1 MLNRAIG
8 FYEGMPLDNS
18 NVFQT
23 KDLDMPSIGAND
35 LLIKV
40 EAVSVNPIDAKRRQ
54 TTTKS
59 GHFVIQ
65 GYDACG
71 IIEKVGDQVTEFQV
85 GDPVMY
91 SGTTQRDGANQKYQ
105 AVDARLV
112 AKVSLENLAE
122 WAALPLTSI
131 TAWELLFEKF
141 GLIPKEKA
149 NQGKLLIINASGGVG
164 SIAAQLAH
172 WSGLEVYGTASP
184 TNNEWLD
191 KNGVAHPLDYHY
203 PLQDQVETTFDYI
216 AVFYDISDYI
226 DQFAQ
231 LIRPFGKIGMIVNTR
246 GPLDLNPFKN
256 IGVDFYWEYMF
267 AKTDYQVDLAS
278 QGAILKKIVDLVN
291 EQKIHSTITTCF
303 ETGLTIENLIEA
315 TALVEKGSPG
325 KVVISG
331 GFHE

>member
-40 EAVSVNPIDAKRRQ
+40 EAVSVNPIDAKCRQ

-184 TNNEWLD
+184 TNHEWLD